1 MFLCC
6 GYCTFLVLILL
17 ADSDTSM
24 FYLLLQIEH
33 SWSREPNI
41 ITVMAVVGTQSANNF
56 RVPAL
61 RRGFL
66 SLEMIS

>member
-1 MFLCC
+1 MFSS
-6 GYCTFLVLILL
+6 GEFFSFLVLILL

-33 SWSREPNI
+33 SGIREPNI
-41 ITVMAVVGTQSANNF
+41 ITVMAVVGTQSDNSF

-61 RRGFL
+61 RSGFL
-66 SLEMIS
+66 SLEVIS